1 MLKSILKVDTA
12 KLDQLDCT
20 NKLSKYELKVIK
32 EVTDILSPF
41 EMVTE
46 KCQAQNEV
54 TAGLIILCVRGLK
67 EEMKEM
73 QDTFKSK
80 MVSTLL
86 ASLEKRLKK
95 YEEMPSL
102 QIASALDPR
111 FKLQWCS
118 SEEARELKAM
128 LELKLAAVNQQ
139 ETTDAIVVQSKRKS
153 KIFKFMGTTQ
163 EPRIQG
169 PSSASELGRYL
180 EQPVE
185 DVDPLQYWQTN
196 RETFPHLAKMAVH
209 HLPVVASSAPVERL
223 FSIAGKIFKP
233 DRALLSDT
241 RFEELMFLRCNSHL

>member
-1 MLKSILKVDTA
+1 MIPPVRLSIF
-12 KLDQLDCT
+12 CT
-20 NKLSKYELKVIK
+20 FV
-32 EVTDILSPF
+32 LSPF
-41 EMVTE
+41 DMVTE

-54 TAGLIILCVRGLK
+54 TAGLIIPCVRGLK

-86 ASLEKRLKK
+86 ASLEKTMKK

-118 SEEARELKAM
+118 SEEARELKEM

-139 ETTDAIVVQSKRKS
+139 ETTNAIVVQQKQKS

-163 EPRIQG
+163 EPRTQA

-185 DVDPLQYWQTN
+185 DEDEDPLQYWQTN
-196 RETFPHLAKMAVH
+196 RETFPHLAKMEVH
-209 HLPVVASSAPVERL
+209 HLTVVASSAPVERL

-241 RFEELMFLRCNSHL
+241 RFEELRFLRCNSHL